1 MSETTKDR
9 IGKVWKVIVDIT
21 KIVLLA
27 LGVDVLG

>member
-1 MSETTKDR
+1 MSDNTKDK

-27 LGVDVLG
+27 LGIDVLG